1 MVVSSLRLTLSE
13 LPLVET
19 EVLRPCLVWF
29 PTGPDY
35 DRPLTKALPG
45 FKTEDLD
52 YPGISR
58 PTDWKN
64 FWLQEMLPSGSIIR
78 SGQRIQDQG
87 RRQLP

>member
-1 MVVSSLRLTLSE
+1 MKSRKGQSMVVSSLRLTLSE

-29 PTGPDY
+29 PTGPSY
-35 DRPLTKALPG
+35 DRHLTKALPG

-52 YPGISR
+52 YPGILR

-64 FWLQEMLPSGSIIR
+64 FWLR
-78 SGQRIQDQG
+78 
-87 RRQLP
+87 